1 MAKKEIKKTT
11 AKQAFHARTRL
22 IDIQEGDSLTVLL
35 NEQQAREHG
44 INSMDKVSLL
54 YKGKEIVVDADLSH
68 SYIKHGEVGLLKDVV
83 QKYKIGAGEMV
94 AVAFTSNSTLSIDAL
109 KRALK

>member
-1 MAKKEIKKTT
+1 MTTRVTKKTKVQP
-11 AKQAFHARTRL
+11 KQAFHARTRL

-35 NEQQAREHG
+35 NEHEARDHG

-68 SYIKHGEVGLLKDVV
+68 SYIKRGEV
-83 QKYKIGAGEMV
+83 
-94 AVAFTSNSTLSIDAL
+94 
-109 KRALK
+109 